1 MLTKKEVDIEKES
14 RIYSDRMRSA
24 DRGGSLR
31 SGNME
36 KKQTASPH
44 LKNPKILYPWISRK
58 TALHIREKLILITTI

>member
-31 SGNME
+31 GRNME
-36 KKQTASPH
+36 KADSVSASE
-44 LKNPKILYPWISRK
+44 KSENSVSMDQQEDGITYKG
-58 TALHIREKLILITTI
+58 KLILITTI